1 MFSFFINQQSILF
14 YLTWFGLV
22 IGVIWPEQKNLYKG
36 IQFVPLYLSAV
47 LVINLYYLTIKKED
61 FFIAFSVL
69 AIFILYAFQNHFFF
83 GGNKAEIMR
92 QLSSLTIPS
101 IFAFLFLRNYS
112 QNSFSLNLY
121 KFSTLLSVA
130 ILIECI
136 YLGDFSREGSF
147 LTFGPITI
155 AKLILIGLFG
165 YLFSDEKISIK
176 NLILI
181 FISLFIVTISA
192 SRGPIYS
199 FSFITLSLLFLSIIK
214 KIHLDFRKI
223 CIISLCSIALTIFSP
238 RNLNLSTSDFRLGVE
253 AFSNSIVTSE
263 ASRLIV
269 WKESVYDIFEI
280 FPKGYGMGNWSDN
293 ANDSLKF
300 IEYPHNILIQFLYDG
315 GIFGLLILTLL
326 FYELYFGIK
335 SKNIFTIYA
344 LFFSFV
350 SFFSGSVKDYRYIL
364 FFLMI
369 ARAFHYDK
377 N

>member
-1 MFSFFINQQSILF
+1 
-14 YLTWFGLV
+14 
-22 IGVIWPEQKNLYKG
+22 
-36 IQFVPLYLSAV
+36 
-47 LVINLYYLTIKKED
+47 
-61 FFIAFSVL
+61 VL
-69 AIFILYAFQNHFFF
+69 AIFILYAFQNYFFF
-83 GGNKAEIMR
+83 GGNKTEIMR

-112 QNSFSLNLY
+112 QNSFFLNLY

-155 AKLILIGLFG
+155 AKLILIGFFG

-181 FISLFIVTISA
+181 FISLFVVTISA

-199 FSFITLSLLFLSIIK
+199 FSFIALSLLFLSIIK
-214 KIHLDFRKI
+214 KIHLDFGKI
-223 CIISLCSIALTIFSP
+223 CIISLCSIALIIFSP
-238 RNLNLSTSDFRLGVE
+238 RNLNLSFNDIQLGAE
-253 AFSNSIVTSE
+253 AFNNYTLTSE
-263 ASRLIV
+263 VSRLIV
-269 WKESVYDIFEI
+269 WKESLYDIFDI
-280 FPKGYGMGNWSDN
+280 FPKGYGMGNWDLY
-293 ANDSLKF
+293 ANNSIKF
-300 IEYPHNILIQFLYDG
+300 FEYPHNIFIQFLYDG
-315 GIFGLLILTLL
+315 GIFGLLILALL
-326 FYELYFGIK
+326 FYELNFGIK
-335 SKNIFTIYA
+335 SKNIFTICA
-344 LFFSFV
+344 LFFLLV
-350 SFFSGSVKDYRYIL
+350 SLFSGTVKDYRYIL